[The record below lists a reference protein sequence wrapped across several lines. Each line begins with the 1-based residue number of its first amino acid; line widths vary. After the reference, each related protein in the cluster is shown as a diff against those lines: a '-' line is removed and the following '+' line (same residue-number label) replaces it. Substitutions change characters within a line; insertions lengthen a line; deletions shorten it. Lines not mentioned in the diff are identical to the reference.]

1 LGLVDYD
8 NPRSL
13 GSRLRRRRSSYLKG
27 LINLIHARCGKVR
40 ILDLGGRRV
49 YWDMFDE
56 DWLAARNVHVTLI
69 NLPHEAARMRQD
81 ARFTALAGDACHLP
95 QFADN
100 SFELSHSNSIIEH
113 VGGWDRMEA
122 FVQESSRLA
131 SFCYLQTP
139 YFWFPVEPH
148 FLAPFYHW
156 LPESWRAKILLRM
169 KLGYFRRAAN
179 MCEAMRDVRGTI
191 LLDRAQLSH
200 LMPDAR
206 ISFEWLGALP
216 KSLIA
221 IRTPPA
227 RQLRA
232 STGRDLFN

>member
-1 LGLVDYD
+1 LPSVLGLVDYS
-8 NPRSL
+8 NPNSL
-13 GSRLRRRRSSYLKG
+13 GSRLRRRRSFHLK
-27 LINLIHARCGKVR
+27 NLIDLIHERHGKVR

-49 YWDMFDE
+49 YWEMFDE

-69 NLPHEAARMRQD
+69 NSADEVARMRQD

-95 QFADN
+95 QFADD

-122 FVQESSRLA
+122 YVRESRRLA
-131 SFCYLQTP
+131 PFCYLQTP

-169 KLGYFRRAAN
+169 KLGYGRRAAN
-179 MCEAMRDVRGTI
+179 MGEAMRTIRGAV
-191 LLDRAQLSH
+191 LLDRAQLAYF
-200 LMPDAR
+200 MPDAR
-206 ISFEWLGALP
+206 ICFEWLGPFP

-227 RQLRA
+227 
-232 STGRDLFN
+232 G